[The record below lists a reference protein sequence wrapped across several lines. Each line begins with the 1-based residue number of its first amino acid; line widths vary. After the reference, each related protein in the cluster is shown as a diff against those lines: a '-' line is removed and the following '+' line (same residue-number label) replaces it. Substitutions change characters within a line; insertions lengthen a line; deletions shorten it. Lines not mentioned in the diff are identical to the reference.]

1 MKTSKKPIKEK
12 SIKKLKKDFL
22 VKIKEIQKEQRKIF
36 SDFQKKIDLKK
47 AEKISKKI
55 KK

>member
-1 MKTSKKPIKEK
+1 MKTSKKQVKEK
-12 SIKKLKKDFL
+12 SVKEFRKEFL
-22 VKIKEIQKEQRKIF
+22 DKMKEIQKEQRKIF
-36 SDFQKKIDLKK
+36 IEFQKKIDLKR

>member
-1 MKTSKKPIKEK
+1 MKNVKKANKNKKKKELRK
-12 SIKKLKKDFL
+12 EFL
-22 VKIKEIQKEQRKIF
+22 DKMKEIQKEQRKIF
-36 SDFQKKIDLKK
+36 AEFQKKIDLKK